1 MKKFRYKVIK
11 RTLDELMSD
20 YQMDNYGLSG
30 WELSA
35 FSIGVRHA
43 VYIFKKRLQNNSNH
57 ERSELRKPLVIQRAF
72 FSVLYI
78 LYETKI

>member
-11 RTLDELMSD
+11 RALDELMPS
-20 YQMDNYGLSG
+20 YQMNEYGLSG

-43 VYIFKKRLQNNSNH
+43 MYIFKK
-57 ERSELRKPLVIQRAF
+57 EVTE
-72 FSVLYI
+72 
-78 LYETKI
+78 

>member
-20 YQMDNYGLSG
+20 YQMDNYGLLG

-43 VYIFKKRLQNNSNH
+43 VYIFKK
-57 ERSELRKPLVIQRAF
+57 EVAE
-72 FSVLYI
+72 
-78 LYETKI
+78 

>member
-20 YQMDNYGLSG
+20 YQMNAFGLSG

-43 VYIFKKRLQNNSNH
+43 VYIFKKRLQNESNH
-57 ERSELRKPLVIQRAF
+57 
-72 FSVLYI
+72 
-78 LYETKI
+78 

>member
-20 YQMDNYGLSG
+20 YQMNAFGLSG

-35 FSIGVRHA
+35 LSIGVRHA
-43 VYIFKKRLQNNSNH
+43 VYIFKK
-57 ERSELRKPLVIQRAF
+57 EVTE
-72 FSVLYI
+72 
-78 LYETKI
+78 

>member
-11 RTLDELMSD
+11 RTLDELMAD
-20 YQMDNYGLSG
+20 YQMNVFGLSG

-43 VYIFKKRLQNNSNH
+43 VYILSLIH
-57 ERSELRKPLVIQRAF
+57 ISEPTRP
-72 FSVLYI
+72 
-78 LYETKI
+78 

>member
-1 MKKFRYKVIK
+1 MKKFRYKVI
-11 RTLDELMSD
+11 TGIMNELMSD

-43 VYIFKKRLQNNSNH
+43 VYIFKK
-57 ERSELRKPLVIQRAF
+57 EVAE
-72 FSVLYI
+72 
-78 LYETKI
+78 